1 MRTRDGQTLEQSA
14 DNVEPTDPDG
24 VHERFFAAASE
35 RLGDERARELDAL
48 IGTLEACADAASSP
62 ASPRMSGAQCNE
74 ETTHNGSA
82 PRESVR
88 RVALASM
95 IGTSIEWY
103 DFFIFGTASALVFG
117 RLFFPT
123 FSELAGTLAAF
134 ATFAVGFVA
143 RPVGGLVFGHFG
155 DRLGRK
161 TMLVVT
167 LTMMGLATFAMGLM
181 PTYDTIGVWAP
192 ILMVVLRFVQGLAVG
207 GEWGGAV
214 LMATEH
220 AGGQRRGFFG
230 SFAQVG
236 SAVGGLMSTGMFLL
250 MQQLPEEDFVAWG
263 WRVPFLVSIVLVFVG
278 LFIRLR
284 IMESPVVREDQGKQP
299 RREGAGRRALAHRH
313 AQRAAG
319 RGSLLRARHTVLRD
333 DGLHARLHD
342 GRLRSRAEHVPHRR
356 DGGGRGPAHHDT
368 AARRALGQARP
379 TPRDHLRHAVHHRVR
394 RAAQFHDHVADT
406 RCSCGSRSSSASA
419 SATTPCTRRRRP
431 STTEMFPAHV
441 RYSGASLGYQL
452 GGAIAGFVPLVAASL
467 VGAAG
472 GAYWPI
478 AALIALGGFVGF
490 VCILLVRPAVAAP
503 GPQGTA

>member
-1 MRTRDGQTLEQSA
+1 MSETSRTG
-14 DNVEPTDPDG
+14 PT
-24 VHERFFAAASE
+24 
-35 RLGDERARELDAL
+35 
-48 IGTLEACADAASSP
+48 
-62 ASPRMSGAQCNE
+62 
-74 ETTHNGSA
+74 

-95 IGTSIEWY
+95 VGTSIEWY

-123 FSELAGTLAAF
+123 FSEVAGTLAAF
-134 ATFAVGFVA
+134 ASFAVGFVA

-161 TMLVVT
+161 TTLIVT

-181 PTYDTIGVWAP
+181 PSYATIGVWAP

-263 WRVPFLVSIVLVFVG
+263 WRVPFLVSIVLVLVG

-284 IMESPVVREDQGKQP
+284 IMESPEFEKIKETRRVVKVPVVDLLRSDTRNVLLAAGLYCAHGVLFYAMTVYTLAYTTSAYGLA
-299 RREGAGRRALAHRH
+299 RNTYLIGVTAAGAGQLITIPLLGALSDKLGRRPVIIFGTLFIIAFSIPLNFMITSQVPVLMWLAVVIGICVGHN
-313 AQRAAG
+313 
-319 RGSLLRARHTVLRD
+319 SVY
-333 DGLHARLHD
+333 
-342 GRLRSRAEHVPHRR
+342 SP
-356 DGGGRGPAHHDT
+356 T
-368 AARRALGQARP
+368 AALY
-379 TPRDHLRHAVHHRVR
+379 
-394 RAAQFHDHVADT
+394 
-406 RCSCGSRSSSASA
+406 
-419 SATTPCTRRRRP
+419 
-431 STTEMFPAHV
+431 TEMFPAHV

-467 VGAAG
+467 VAAAG
-472 GAYWPI
+472 GAYWPM

-490 VCILLVRPAVAAP
+490 ICILLVRPAVAAP
-503 GPQGTA
+503 GAQRAATVDTMRTRKAD